1 VLAFLE
7 PRVEVERRSGGS
19 LLLYS
24 PVPLAPHNGV
34 LGAALSRWAAEAPD
48 RLFLAE
54 REGAGWRRLTYG
66 EAAAASAAVA
76 QALIDRGL
84 DASSPVMALSGN
96 GIDFAILMLACHRAG
111 IPFVPVSPAY
121 SLMSRDHAKVVHI
134 FGLLRPKAIYVSD
147 GKPFAAALA
156 ALDLAGVEIIARGEH
171 PGATRFADLLAVK
184 PDSLPAVEA
193 KVGPG
198 TVAKILFTSGSTG
211 LPKGVINTHGMLT
224 ANQQQAFQCWP
235 FLAEHPPVLLDWLPW
250 NHTFGGNFNFNMVL
264 RHGGELWIDDGR
276 PAPGLIERSV
286 ENLRMV
292 SPGIVFNVPAGFGAL
307 VPFLERDGEL
317 AERFFARLRMI
328 FYAAAALPQDLWTRL
343 EALSLRHLGRKV
355 AMTSAW
361 GSTETSPLATIVHF
375 PLDRAGVI
383 GLPIPGVTLKLTP
396 SGGKLELRVK
406 GPNVTPGY
414 FGRPDL
420 TAAAF
425 DEEGFYRMGDAGR
438 FADPEDP
445 TKGVVFDGR
454 TAEDFKL
461 STGTWVSVGQLRVAA
476 LAAGSPL
483 LQDAVI
489 CGHDAAAVA
498 LLAWPNLAACRAVAG
513 LPADAPAEAVLAAAP
528 VREHI
533 RAGLARHNA
542 ANPGSSTAI
551 ARVLLMA
558 EPPSIDGNEITDK
571 GYVNQRAT
579 LERRAALL
587 VRLLA
592 PAPDPEVILVG

>member
-1 VLAFLE
+1 MLDFLE
-7 PRVEVERRSGGS
+7 PRVEVDRRSDGS
-19 LLLYS
+19 LLLRS
-24 PVPLAPHNGV
+24 PVALAAHERV
-34 LGAALSRWAAEAPD
+34 LGAFLARWAARAPD

-54 REGAGWRRLTYG
+54 RQGADWRKLTYG
-66 EAAAASAAVA
+66 EASSASASVA
-76 QALIDRGL
+76 QALLDRGL
-84 DASSPVMALSGN
+84 DATTPVMALSGN

-121 SLMSRDHAKVVHI
+121 SLMSRDYAKVVHI
-134 FGLLRPKAIYVSD
+134 FDLVRPKAIYVASAA
-147 GKPFAAALA
+147 PFSGALA
-156 ALDLAGVEIIARGEH
+156 ALRLDGVDLIAGA
-171 PGATRFADLLAVK
+171 PAAGATLFADLLGTRVT
-184 PDSLPAVEA
+184 SLPAVEA
-193 KVGPG
+193 GVGPD
-198 TVAKILFTSGSTG
+198 TIAKILFTSGSTG
-211 LPKGVINTHGMLT
+211 LPKGVINTHGMLA

-235 FLAEHPPVLLDWLPW
+235 FLKDHPPVLLDWLPW
-250 NHTFGGNFNFNMVL
+250 NHTFGGSYNFNMVM

-276 PAPGLIERSV
+276 PAPGLIDRTV

-292 SPGIVFNVPAGFGAL
+292 SPSIMFNVPAGYGAL
-307 VPFLERDGEL
+307 IPYLERDDGL
-317 AERFFARLRMI
+317 AKAFFARLQMI

-361 GSTETSPLATIVHF
+361 GSTETSPLSTIVHF

-383 GLPIPGVTLKLTP
+383 GLPIPGVTIKMTP
-396 SGGKLELRVK
+396 VGGKMELRVK

-420 TAAAF
+420 TKDAF

-438 FADPEDP
+438 LADPADP
-445 TKGVVFDGR
+445 AKGIVFDGR

-461 STGTWVSVGQLRVAA
+461 FTGTWVSVGQLRVAA
-476 LAAGSPL
+476 LAAASPL
-483 LQDAVI
+483 LQDAVV
-489 CGHDAAAVA
+489 CGHDRGFVG
-498 LLAWPNLAACRAVAG
+498 LLAWPNMAACRALAG
-513 LPADAPAEAVLAAAP
+513 LPSDAAPEAVLAAPA

-542 ANPGSSTAI
+542 ANPGTSTVI

-579 LERRAALL
+579 LERRAGL
-587 VRLLA
+587 VERLFA
-592 PAPDPEVILVG
+592 DPPPDDVIPTG